1 MAFGFLKK
9 TGRFLSE
16 TAGELKKTSW
26 PSVGEFWRAL
36 AVVLVG
42 AVSLG
47 LFISAVDF
55 SLFQMVNLLMDLAR

>member
-1 MAFGFLKK
+1 MRK

-26 PSVGEFWRAL
+26 PTAGEFRRAL
-36 AVVLVG
+36 ATVLIG

-47 LFISAVDF
+47 LFVSAVDF
-55 SLFQMVNLLMDLAR
+55 SLFQMTTLIMDFIR